1 MEDNLESLEALARNE
16 KFLYFSRGEFP
27 CLFLVQV
34 QEGFMRLEIKDE
46 TAFELLTDY
55 CKQKAM
61 QIEWVQAV
69 LNDEFHTKE
78 YEDFPGGKY
87 IAHLVSSDVF
97 EQAEV

>member
-1 MEDNLESLEALARNE
+1 MEDNLESLEALVRNE

-46 TAFELLTDY
+46 TAFELLMTY
-55 CKQKAM
+55 CREKSM
-61 QIEWVQAV
+61 QIEWVQAI

-87 IAHLVSSDVF
+87 IAHQVSCDIL
-97 EQAEV
+97 EQAGI